1 MLKEYLQKKLNN
13 SIKIPKKKSE
23 KIHKFFYKN
32 VDVFFREN
40 AKIPE
45 DLGEVTEGDVG
56 AFGDEKT
63 LGEWGKAFGVL
74 EGFTNG
80 LGTTF
85 GFFGANM
92 SKAVNLSDFKDFNA
106 WSLTFATIL
115 DDRTF

>member
-1 MLKEYLQKKLNN
+1 MLKEYLQKKIKQLNKN
-13 SIKIPKKKSE
+13 SGKKSE

-63 LGEWGKAFGVL
+63 FGE
-74 EGFTNG
+74 
-80 LGTTF
+80 
-85 GFFGANM
+85 
-92 SKAVNLSDFKDFNA
+92 
-106 WSLTFATIL
+106 
-115 DDRTF
+115 